1 MTNGIVKRYFRLLG
15 KVPLFLILYSVCVIL
30 SDIISLVIPF
40 LSSRIIDM
48 ITLENINGTYQ
59 VIILLGI
66 CYLIQNTLL
75 YGNNYFYA
83 SFFKNCYVDLHRKL
97 IESIYQYDM
106 KEQSDLPKAKIINTS
121 NLDLISICEIPSHVF
136 HIVMEYLKL
145 LFITVIFMRQDM
157 IIGIIV
163 SVLHFVYLRRL
174 NWLNH
179 KGVEHFKNQRMY
191 ADRLTGLLAQILN
204 GLKDVKELSLIQTL
218 NRKLEKE
225 RKNWKHQYF
234 LRRKCIMR
242 KKSIT
247 VVIVQ
252 LGKLGLYVFLI
263 GKVFSKSITIGTL
276 LLLISYYDKMTI
288 SVTDIMEYSLNLSD
302 EGVSFERIE
311 SLLKMKSQSRNEKSA
326 PIHFEKPNI
335 YFQNVSFSYHKKVVL
350 KNVTM
355 DISFGQITVLIG
367 TNGAGKTT
375 ILNLIVREIE
385 ANKGSIF
392 LSGKKIETYDLES
405 YLSEISIVTQ
415 DPFLFNMS
423 IKENFSLVNKNHQ
436 AQIEICQKIGLH
448 DMIMKLPNGY
458 NTTLK
463 EFATNLSGG
472 QKQLLALGRALMKRS
487 KILLLDE
494 FTSSLD
500 KETTEKMIAVLQ
512 EIKQEYLILIIAHD
526 ERVVEMADTVFQLE
540 KGIIQKIDKT

>member
-1 MTNGIVKRYFRLLG
+1 MTKGIVKRYFHLLG
-15 KVPLFLILYSVCVIL
+15 KVPLFLIFYSICVIL
-30 SDIISLVIPF
+30 SDVLSLGIPI
-40 LSSRIIDM
+40 LGSRIIDM
-48 ITLENINGTYQ
+48 LTLENIKGVYQ
-59 VIILLGI
+59 TVILLGI
-66 CYLIQNTLL
+66 FYFVQNALI

-121 NLDLISICEIPSHVF
+121 NLDLISICEIPSHAF
-136 HIVMEYLKL
+136 HIMMEYLKL
-145 LFITVIFMRQDM
+145 LFIALIFIRQN
-157 IIGIIV
+157 IILGIVV
-163 SVLHFVYLRRL
+163 SMLHFIYLKRL
-174 NWLNH
+174 NNLNQ
-179 KGVEHFKNQRMY
+179 KGAEHFKNQHMY

-204 GLKDVKELSLIQTL
+204 GLKDVKELNLIPTL

-242 KKSIT
+242 KKSVT
-247 VVIVQ
+247 VVLVQ

-263 GKVFSKSITIGTL
+263 GKVFSKSITLGTL
-276 LLLISYYDKMTI
+276 LLLISYYEKMTT
-288 SVTDIMEYSLNLSD
+288 SVTDIMEYSMNLLD

-311 SLLKMKSQSRNEKSA
+311 SLLKMKPESKKEKSSLV
-326 PIHFEKPNI
+326 HFEQPNI
-335 YFQNVSFSYHKKVVL
+335 CFQNVSFSYHKKIVL

-355 DISFGQITVLIG
+355 NIPFGQITVLTG

-375 ILNLIVREIE
+375 ILNLMVREIE
-385 ANKGSIF
+385 SSKGSIF
-392 LSGKKIETYDLES
+392 LSGKRIETYDLES

-423 IKENFSLVNKNHQ
+423 IQENFSMVNKSHQ
-436 AQIEICQKIGLH
+436 AQIEICKKIGLH

-458 NTTLK
+458 HTTLK

-472 QKQLLALGRALMKRS
+472 QRQLLALGRALMKKS

-500 KETTEKMIAVLQ
+500 KETTEKMISILQ
-512 EIKQEYLILIIAHD
+512 EIKEEYLIFVIAHD
-526 ERVVEMADTVFQLE
+526 ERVIEIADTVFRLE
-540 KGIIQKIDKT
+540 KGHIRKVEKK